1 MKFRTPFILALLA
14 ALLAFVLAACGS
26 DPATLADI
34 PAYDG
39 ATAVQ
44 PGEDAVA
51 DTLVQNMEQD
61 ASLRGSLGVGGSIE
75 QMAYR
80 LPADT
85 TWEQVKGFYN
95 GALGDAGWESGT
107 GGPGGDLASSIM
119 ESASAS
125 NPLFQTSLWSRDDQT
140 LTLVR
145 TVNPTNEAEVYLILS
160 LNTN

>member
-1 MKFRTPFILALLA
+1 MKSRLALLMTLLI
-14 ALLAFVLAACGS
+14 ALLALVACGK
-26 DPATLADI
+26 DPATLSDI
-34 PAYDG
+34 PAYEG
-39 ATAVQ
+39 ATALQ
-44 PGEDAVA
+44 AGQDPVA

-61 ASLRGSLGVGGSIE
+61 ASLRANLGVGGSIE

-80 LPADT
+80 LPDGA
-85 TWEQVKGFYN
+85 TWEQVKSFYDKEL
-95 GALGDAGWESGT
+95 GADGWESGM

-125 NPLFQTSLWSRDDQT
+125 NPLFQTSIWSQGKQT

-145 TVNPTNEAEVYLILS
+145 SANPTNESEVYLIMS